1 MAKNCFLL
9 DGAMGT
15 SLWAK
20 AEKQLPVWRY
30 NIECPEIVTEL
41 HREYIEAGSDYIF
54 TNTFSANR
62 DNVSK
67 SDYTV
72 KEVVEKGVMLA
83 KQAAE
88 GTDTKV
94 VLDIGPLSELLEPY
108 GDLEEEDAI
117 EIYEEQIGAGAALN
131 PDVILFET
139 FMDKEMLR
147 IAVSVAEKYNIPI
160 WCSMS
165 FDQNGRTMMGNSVKD
180 MIDTLSEFKVEAV
193 GLNCSLGPDLALP
206 VIAQFREY
214 TDLPLIFKPNAGK
227 NTIKDGKVITEFDVD
242 TFVNDALASL
252 EHGVCFL
259 GGCCGSSPEYIKT
272 MKEKLNQL

>member
-1 MAKNCFLL
+1 MEKNCFLL

-30 NIECPEIVTEL
+30 NTECPEIVSEL

-62 DNVSK
+62 DNVAK
-67 SDYTV
+67 SGYSV
-72 KEVVEKGVMLA
+72 AEVVKKGVELA
-83 KQAAE
+83 KKAAE
-88 GTDTKV
+88 GTNTKV

-117 EIYEEQIGAGAALN
+117 EIYEEQIGAGAEME

-147 IAVSVAEKYNIPI
+147 IAVSVAERYNVPI

-165 FDQNGRTMMGNSVKD
+165 FDQHGRTMMGNSVKD

-193 GLNCSLGPDLALP
+193 GLNCSLGPDLAVP
-206 VIAQFREY
+206 VIAQFKEY

-227 NTIKDGKVITEFDVD
+227 NTIKDGKVITEFSVE
-242 TFVNDALASL
+242 TFVEDAVASL
-252 EHGVCFL
+252 EHGVKYL
-259 GGCCGSSPEYIKT
+259 GGCCGSSPEYIKA
-272 MKEKLNQL
+272 MKEKLN

>member
-1 MAKNCFLL
+1 MEKNCFLL

-30 NIECPEIVTEL
+30 NTECPEIVSEL

-62 DNVSK
+62 DNVAK
-67 SDYTV
+67 SGYSV
-72 KEVVEKGVMLA
+72 AEVGKKGVELA
-83 KQAAE
+83 KKAAE
-88 GTDTKV
+88 GTNTKV

-117 EIYEEQIGAGAALN
+117 EIYEEQIGAGAEME

-147 IAVSVAEKYNIPI
+147 IAVSVAERYNVPI

-165 FDQNGRTMMGNSVKD
+165 FDQHGRTMMGNSVKD

-193 GLNCSLGPDLALP
+193 GLNCSLGPDLAVP
-206 VIAQFREY
+206 VIAQFKEY

-227 NTIKDGKVITEFDVD
+227 NTIKDGKVITEFSVE
-242 TFVNDALASL
+242 TFVEDAVASL
-252 EHGVCFL
+252 EHGVKYL
-259 GGCCGSSPEYIKT
+259 GGCCGSSPEYIKA
-272 MKEKLNQL
+272 MKEKLN

>member
-1 MAKNCFLL
+1 MSKVFLL

-30 NIECPEIVTEL
+30 NVESPEIVTEL

-67 SDYTV
+67 TSYSV
-72 KEVVEKGVMLA
+72 KEIVEKGVMLA
-83 KQAAE
+83 KNAVK
-88 GTDTKV
+88 GTNTKV

-108 GDLEEEDAI
+108 GDLEEDDAVD
-117 EIYEEQIGAGAALN
+117 IYEEQIGAGAALN

-139 FMDKEMLR
+139 FMDIEMLK
-147 IAVSVAEKYNIPI
+147 IAVSVASKYEIPI

-180 MIDTLSEFKVEAV
+180 MVEALSEFNVCAI
-193 GLNCSLGPDLALP
+193 GLNCSLGPDLAVP
-206 VIAQFREY
+206 VIAQFKEY

-227 NTIKDGKVITEFDVD
+227 NTIKDGKVITEFSVD
-242 TFVNDALASL
+242 TFVDDAVLAL
-252 EHGVCFL
+252 EHGVKYL
-259 GGCCGSSPEYIKT
+259 GGCCGSSPEYIKAL
-272 MKEKLNQL
+272 KEKIN

>member
-1 MAKNCFLL
+1 MNKTFLL

-30 NIECPEIVTEL
+30 NIESPEIVSEL
-41 HREYIEAGSDYIF
+41 HAEYIKAGSDYIF

-67 SDYTV
+67 SSFSV
-72 KEVVEKGVMLA
+72 KEVVEKGVELA
-83 KQAAE
+83 KKAAE
-88 GTDTKV
+88 GTNTKV

-108 GDLEEEDAI
+108 GDLEEDEAA
-117 EIYEEQIGAGAALN
+117 EIYEEQIGAGVVMK

-139 FMDKEMLR
+139 FMDIEMLK
-147 IAVSVAEKYNIPI
+147 IAVSVASKYDIPI

-180 MIDTLSEFKVEAV
+180 MIDALSEFNVEAV
-193 GLNCSLGPDLALP
+193 GLNCSLGPDLAVP
-206 VIAQFREY
+206 VIAQFKEY
-214 TDLPLIFKPNAGK
+214 TSLPLIFKPNAGK
-227 NTIKDGKVITEFDVD
+227 NTIKDGKVITEFSVE
-242 TFVNDALASL
+242 TFVEDAIASL
-252 EHGVCFL
+252 EHGVKYL
-259 GGCCGSSPEYIKT
+259 GGCCGSSPEYIKAL
-272 MKEKLNQL
+272 KEKLN